1 MQKIKIKNLIKDI
14 ETKIED
20 KTLEIFKSALSS
32 NNIKLNEILNNYDD
46 LENFILYYKL
56 KFLEHIN
63 VYEIDEKLA
72 KELEKTYCDN
82 ESCLYDILNE
92 LYYQRLLFCMKKEE
106 IK

>member
-1 MQKIKIKNLIKDI
+1 MRKIKIKNLIKDI

-20 KTLEIFKSALSS
+20 KTLETFKSALSS

-56 KFLEHIN
+56 KFLEQIN
-63 VYEIDEKLA
+63 VYEIDEKLS
-72 KELEKTYCDN
+72 KEIEKTYCD
-82 ESCLYDILNE
+82 EECCLYDILNE

>member
-56 KFLEHIN
+56 KFLEQIN
-63 VYEIDEKLA
+63 VYEIDEKLF
-72 KELEKTYCDN
+72 KDLKKTYCDYEN
-82 ESCLYDILNE
+82 CLYDIINE

>member
-20 KTLEIFKSALSS
+20 KTLKIFKSALSS

-46 LENFILYYKL
+46 LENFILSYKL
-56 KFLEHIN
+56 KFLEQIN

>member
-1 MQKIKIKNLIKDI
+1 MQKIKVENLIKDI

-32 NNIKLNEILNNYDD
+32 NIKLNEILNNYDD

-56 KFLEHIN
+56 KFLEQLN

-72 KELEKTYCDN
+72 KELEKTYCDD

-92 LYYQRLLFCMKKEE
+92 LYYQRLLFCMKKRY
-106 IK
+106 

>member
-1 MQKIKIKNLIKDI
+1 MQKIKVENLIKDI

-20 KTLEIFKSALSS
+20 KTLEIFISALSS

-56 KFLEHIN
+56 KFLEQLN

-72 KELEKTYCDN
+72 KELEKTYCDD

-92 LYYQRLLFCMKKEE
+92 LNYQRLLFCMKKRY
-106 IK
+106 

>member
-1 MQKIKIKNLIKDI
+1 MRKIKIKNLIKDI

-56 KFLEHIN
+56 KFLEQIN
-63 VYEIDEKLA
+63 VYEIDEKLS
-72 KELEKTYCDN
+72 KEIEKTYCD
-82 ESCLYDILNE
+82 EECCLYDILNE